1 MAKQN
6 RTKGRKPLTK
16 TPPYCAETELTEVLR
31 KLRAEEGLVVNVL
44 SVAKLLLVA
53 RRESQSGSLTL
64 HLHEGRVRKIRS
76 EAFTTVE

>member
-1 MAKQN
+1 MS
-6 RTKGRKPLTK
+6 RTQI
-16 TPPYCAETELTEVLR
+16 PPYCVERELAEVLL

-64 HLHEGRVRKIRS
+64 HLHEGRVRKIRN
-76 EAFTTVE
+76 EAWTTLE

>member
-1 MAKQN
+1 MTQAPIYS
-6 RTKGRKPLTK
+6 RER
-16 TPPYCAETELTEVLR
+16 ELNEVVA
-31 KLRAEEGLVVNVL
+31 KLRAEDGLVENVL